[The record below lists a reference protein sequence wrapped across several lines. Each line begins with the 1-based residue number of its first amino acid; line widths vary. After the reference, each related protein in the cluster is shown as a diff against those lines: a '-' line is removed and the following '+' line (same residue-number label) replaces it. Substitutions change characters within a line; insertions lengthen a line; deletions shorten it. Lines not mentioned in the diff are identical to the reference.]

1 MWFSEVL
8 IFFFDLMGIRTYV
21 DLKELRNYLHF
32 SSCARARASFFD
44 RSALDLQVSNHLHG
58 WNKLR
63 KEGNDV
69 SSIYKQSFIRHAILS
84 GISHHFLM
92 NHQQFS
98 FLIFWKCVLQKAFW
112 FQLEQN
118 LSKALTRLYLYFNGT
133 EYRVVNLFEASFNF
147 RYGTKSGVDI
157 QVLLSKIM

>member
-1 MWFSEVL
+1 MLFLAGFLKHLQKGFLSIFLYVLSSMYQQEVRQREKTLISNVIPEQVQDASLLQIYCHVIIQVDIFGTLSDYFSL
-8 IFFFDLMGIRTYV
+8 LR
-21 DLKELRNYLHF
+21 DLKELRNHLHF
-32 SSCARARASFFD
+32 SSLARVRASFFD

-92 NHQQFS
+92 NHRQLS
-98 FLIFWKCVLQKAFW
+98 FLIF
-112 FQLEQN
+112 
-118 LSKALTRLYLYFNGT
+118 
-133 EYRVVNLFEASFNF
+133 
-147 RYGTKSGVDI
+147 
-157 QVLLSKIM
+157 